1 MKYTREVTKISV
13 LKNNTGQIPG
23 VPKNPRFIKDD
34 NFVKLK
40 QSITDDPHFME
51 LREIIAYKQEIN
63 DKTELIVIAGNMRL
77 RACKDL
83 GWQEVPAKIV
93 SDLTPEQIRAIVIKD
108 NVGYGDND
116 YDALA
121 NEWDMVE
128 LEEWG
133 LELPPGVGID
143 QEIEEDEV
151 PELDGEAVSSV
162 LGTVYQLGRHRV
174 MCGDSTDFG
183 SISDLMNGKT
193 ADMVFTDPPYGVG
206 YEQGK
211 FTGATVKKKFDKI
224 ANDELKADELYDFTK
239 SVFEV
244 VKSVTADNAP
254 YYVWSQPMQEGYEI
268 HKAVKDTGVHIQ
280 SQIIWDKQRL
290 VLGRADYHW
299 QHEICWYGYKKDEAN
314 HHWNGGRKQTT
325 IWQQSKDSKYDHPT
339 QKPVEL
345 AHRAINNSCRIDGIV
360 LDVFLGSGSTLIAC
374 EQTDRTCYGME
385 LDPKYVD
392 VIRKR
397 YAKYCYPDTWEDR
410 WEELTPAIN

>member
-174 MCGDSTDFG
+174 MCGDSTSTADVEL
-183 SISDLMNGKT
+183 LMKDRLVDIAFTSPPYNAGKT
-193 ADMVFTDPPYGVG
+193 PTEDKMGKQSKYANDNDSKTQSEYLYFLNEFTHLANAYSEYNFINLQMLSGN
-206 YEQGK
+206 
-211 FTGATVKKKFDKI
+211 KI
-224 ANDELKADELYDFTK
+224 AFLEYLDTFKLMIAD
-239 SVFEV
+239 
-244 VKSVTADNAP
+244 
-254 YYVWSQPMQEGYEI
+254 I
-268 HKAVKDTGVHIQ
+268 
-280 SQIIWDKQRL
+280 IIWDKQTAQPAMAENVLNSQFEFVIVLSPKGNRHIGTRKFRGTLSNL
-290 VLGRADYHW
+290 VSTP
-299 QHEICWYGYKKDEAN
+299 
-314 HHWNGGRKQTT
+314 KQTKNKE
-325 IWQQSKDSKYDHPT
+325 KDHNATY
-339 QKPVEL
+339 PVEFVS
-345 AHRAINNSCRIDGIV
+345 HFVRNFSEKSV
-360 LDVFLGSGSTLIAC
+360 LDLFLGSGSTLIAC
-374 EQTDRTCYGME
+374 EQTDRICYGME

>member
-174 MCGDSTDFG
+174 MCGDSTDKA
-183 SISDLMNGKT
+183 SVELLMDGAK
-193 ADMVFTDPPYGVG
+193 ADMVFTDPPYNTQMQ
-206 YEQGK
+206 QGRTSK
-211 FTGATVKKKFDKI
+211 EWGIIENDNMTNVDFGEFCKKFVDILYSYSKVNTDKYVCMGWS
-224 ANDELKADELYDFTK
+224 AYNLLY
-239 SVFEV
+239 EAMPN
-244 VKSVTADNAP
+244 VKNCI
-254 YYVWSQPMQEGYEI
+254 VWVKNNFGLGHGY
-268 HKAVKDTGVHIQ
+268 
-280 SQIIWDKQRL
+280 RP
-290 VLGRADYHW
+290 
-299 QHEICWYGYKKDEAN
+299 QHEFIVYDGGTLEAN
-314 HHWNGGRKQTT
+314 NESNVWNE
-325 IWQQSKDSKYDHPT
+325 SKDASTAYKHPT
-339 QKPVEL
+339 QKPT
-345 AHRAINNSCRIDGIV
+345 AIPARAIGNSSSKGGVV
-360 LDVFLGSGSTLIAC
+360 LDIFLGSGSTLIAC